1 MSRSTL
7 YPFSC
12 FRKSDNSPISFP
24 QLKNF
29 NLVLN
34 SEKSEQIPSGL
45 IDVACTYLAN
55 AKPMANFTTHDL
67 LTFFTVCGPASVLPI
82 TAAVARMIQ
91 RQEDGDFL
99 NVGDTYEFPKA
110 TIVPTSLGA
119 AQEDVDG
126 ATLQFGVYILTD
138 GVNEAIGRGTAV
150 DFTGASGG
158 VAAPVP
164 ACASKYFMGPATLG
178 GLQIPNVEK
187 HGIEFGINYNA
198 KGFNGS
204 VYPTEGSIV
213 SRRPSISITTT
224 ALNFDAT
231 RNMFISSLG
240 GPLTLYFQRAIDGD
254 DRAAGNVPTHLA
266 ITAAAGSICSEDV
279 SSSENDDGTLTLKA
293 TPHGPLSVNLAATL
307 P

>member
-12 FRKSDNSPISFP
+12 QTPSGPLSFH

-67 LTFFTVCGPASVLPI
+67 LTFFTACGPASVLPI

-91 RQEDGDFL
+91 RQQDGDFRS
-99 NVGDTYEFPKA
+99 VGDTYEFAKA
-110 TIVPTSLGA
+110 TIVPASLGA

-138 GVNEAIGRGTAV
+138 GVNEAIARGTSV
-150 DFTGASGG
+150 NFSS
-158 VAAPVP
+158 APVP
-164 ACASKYFMGPATLG
+164 ACSSKYFMGPATIG
-178 GLQIPNVEK
+178 GLAIPNVEK

-204 VYPTEGSIV
+204 VYPTEGSIFT
-213 SRRPSISITTT
+213 RRPSISITTT

-231 RNMFISSLG
+231 RNMFISSIG

-254 DRAAGNVPTHLA
+254 DRAAGNVPTHLS
-266 ITAAAGSICSEDV
+266 ITAAAGSMCSEDV
-279 SSSENDDGTLTLKA
+279 SASENDDGTLTLKA
-293 TPHGPLSVNLAATL
+293 TPHGPLSMNLQATL